1 MVMYRKKPLSFPLE
15 NPGTVKNKLNHNML
29 KASDQQ
35 TNDQNWVLTLKY
47 MKDLPKFFLSLTFF
61 LESIHKDAS

>member
-1 MVMYRKKPLSFPLE
+1 MYRKKPLSFPLE

-35 TNDQNWVLTLKY
+35 TNDQN
-47 MKDLPKFFLSLTFF
+47 
-61 LESIHKDAS
+61 